1 MSYAVNKAIL
11 IGNLGDDPE
20 LKFTSGNKG
29 VLKFSVATTETWM
42 DGDEK
47 KEVTFWHRVV
57 VWGKRGEALE
67 KFLRKGSRVYV
78 EGRIETR
85 SYEDKEGVKKYA
97 TDINAKEIVL
107 LDGKRDGRDRDDDRG
122 RDRDERGSKRDER
135 SRDDRP
141 RDRDD
146 RGRDRDERL
155 RASSNG
161 NGGAKANDRKRESND
176 DFGREG
182 GSDDDIPF

>member
-29 VLKFSVATTETWM
+29 VLKFSIATTESWM
-42 DGDEK
+42 DDGEK

-85 SYEDKEGVKKYA
+85 SYDDKDGVKKYA

-107 LDGKRDGRDRDDDRG
+107 LDGKRDSDERGRDRDDDRG
-122 RDRDERGSKRDER
+122 SKRDDDR
-135 SRDDRP
+135 GSRRDDRNERDHRGSERP
-141 RDRDD
+141 RS
-146 RGRDRDERL
+146 
-155 RASSNG
+155 SSNG
-161 NGGAKANDRKRESND
+161 NAGAKASDRKREQPAD
-176 DFGREG
+176 DFGRG
-182 GSDDDIPF
+182 GDSDDDIPF